1 MPRPVFPAR
10 PISLLILAALFLNG
24 VPVLGHAQSKAQIQ
38 AEAAAKPAAKAE
50 SPRPASAADRELAD
64 RLPPLERASFWAREV
79 NIDPMNAEPHLRL
92 AYALRGVGQFEQAAE
107 SAQKALM
114 LDPKRVE
121 AMLEVGRNHI
131 ARGQAFYGITALEL
145 AVETAPKDWRAHSLL
160 GVAYEAVERPE
171 EAMARWQT
179 ALTVSPDNPAVL
191 TNMAMLLATQGGL
204 PEAEGLLRK
213 ATTRPGSTLQMRLN
227 LALVLGLQGKM
238 QEAEQILRRDQP
250 PETVAVNLRWLRE
263 QLPEKASAVDSGRTW
278 NTLNKAAG

>member
-1 MPRPVFPAR
+1 MPNPLVPAR
-10 PISLLILAALFLNG
+10 PAPLLLFAALMLNG
-24 VPVLGHAQSKAQIQ
+24 MTVPVHAQPKTETK
-38 AEAAAKPAAKAE
+38 AEASAKPAAKTDA
-50 SPRPASAADRELAD
+50 PRPASAADRELAD

-171 EAMARWQT
+171 EAMARWQM
-179 ALTVSPDNPAVL
+179 ALTVSPDNPTVL

-263 QLPEKASAVDSGRTW
+263 QLPQNAPPDNNGRTW
-278 NTLNKAAG
+278 NTLNKASG